1 MKACIR
7 QPFQRAFTLIELLV
21 ILFTVA
27 VIACFL
33 IPAIVREPRRSKT
46 VACVN
51 NLKQVGLAFR
61 VWSIDNGDLFPMGI
75 STNGVVTNY
84 PASITP
90 PVAAHSE
97 TNGPGSKEF
106 IDSGLAYVHLQ
117 LLSNELGVPN
127 VLVCPNDKAKTIATN
142 FYSAL
147 TDKNVSYFVGTD
159 ANDPFPNMLLS
170 GDRHLAF
177 GNQPLKTGLFV
188 LTTNNPALSWA
199 GTSHGPFGNVG
210 LADGSVQT
218 FSSRRLAE
226 AARYQELATNRLAIP

>member
-1 MKACIR
+1 MKAH
-7 QPFQRAFTLIELLV
+7 PSKSGSAAFTLIELLV
-21 ILFTVA
+21 IIFTVA

-61 VWSIDNGDLFPMGI
+61 VWAIDNRDAYPMAI
-75 STNGVVTNY
+75 STNGVVTNH
-84 PASITP
+84 PASVAP
-90 PVAAHSE
+90 SVAAYSE
-97 TNGPGSKEF
+97 TNGPGSKELVDTGF
-106 IDSGLAYVHLQ
+106 AYVHFRV
-117 LLSNELGVPN
+117 LSNELTVPN

-142 FYSAL
+142 FHSAL

-159 ANDPFPNMLLS
+159 SLDIFPNMFLS

-177 GNQPLKTGLFV
+177 NKQSIKPGLFV
-188 LTTNNPALSWA
+188 LTTNNPTLSWA
-199 GTSHGPFGNVG
+199 GTSHGSFGNVG

-218 FSSRRLAE
+218 FSSPRLAE
-226 AARYQELATNRLAIP
+226 AARDQELATNRLAIP